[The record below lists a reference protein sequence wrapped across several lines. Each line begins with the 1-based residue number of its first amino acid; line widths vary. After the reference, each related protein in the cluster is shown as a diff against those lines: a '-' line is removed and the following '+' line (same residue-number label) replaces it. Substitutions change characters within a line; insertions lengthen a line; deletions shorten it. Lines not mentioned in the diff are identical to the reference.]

1 MTRVMHHTA
10 TASARRTTR
19 RQRTVL
25 RHSIAESL
33 WRPLPDDALV
43 SSTLSLPSAQNC
55 RRQPTAARQ
64 WIDGSSRH
72 VRFLWRSFRNR
83 DRSAV
88 LQASALL
95 RHVTAFRVSARR
107 RVPFAAAWQQGAR
120 RVSTPECCGRGGE
133 ARRVPRYHD
142 GRHRAGVD
150 SCTRTRTYT
159 RAPLRARTHAHA
171 HAHAT
176 ANTHA
181 CIHMPHMGARTSAY
195 TRAHTSSLAP
205 ITHRSCRS
213 FCGYCTSPL
222 AGASGHASLPRGR
235 GRQRGGCCLR

>member
-10 TASARRTTR
+10 TASARRTAR

-43 SSTLSLPSAQNC
+43 SSTLFLPSAQNC

-64 WIDGSSRH
+64 WIYGSSRH
-72 VRFLWRSFRNR
+72 VHFLWRSFRNR
-83 DRSAV
+83 DRSAF
-88 LQASALL
+88 LQASPLL
-95 RHVTAFRVSARR
+95 RHVTVFRVSARR
-107 RVPFAAAWQQGAR
+107 RVLFAAAWQQGAR

-159 RAPLRARTHAHA
+159 RAPVRARTRARTHNRKHTRLHTHAAHA
-171 HAHAT
+171 CAHE
-176 ANTHA
+176 
-181 CIHMPHMGARTSAY
+181 CIHARADFFTGADHAPLV
-195 TRAHTSSLAP
+195 SLVLWVLYEPARP
-205 ITHRSCRS
+205 
-213 FCGYCTSPL
+213 P
-222 AGASGHASLPRGR
+222 AGASGHASLPRWR